1 MRWRFDMTDTLNIR
15 LKSKGGSLSLSTTAT
30 LLQAQ
35 LHGDIKVLALE
46 WIKRLAMGL
55 NPSSVED
62 SRVEFVLQSTL
73 DYIDALEGVL
83 ERLQADPD
91 TSDELLEEIEKVL
104 L

>member
-1 MRWRFDMTDTLNIR
+1 MSTD
-15 LKSKGGSLSLSTTAT
+15 SA

-35 LHGDIKVLALE
+35 LRGDIKVLALD
-46 WIKRLAMGL
+46 WAKHLAMGL

-91 TSDELLEEIEKVL
+91 TPDELLEEIEGVL